1 MIRNDKD
8 KYMVDLEQ
16 ALRNLLNNATFQ
28 DYSFTM
34 PDGYGAGSVYD
45 KNTKEAIAKAEEVL
59 SRKG

>member
-1 MIRNDKD
+1 MSEIEE
-8 KYMVDLEQ
+8 YELAQHLEQ

-34 PDGYGAGSVYD
+34 PDGCRVGIGYD